1 MEPTNSLHYFF
12 IYEIIIMIYYSL
24 MVNIIQI
31 KYVKYVIIY
40 YQYMAESP
48 ITGTIT
54 GIDDIANWLD
64 NMANDLEPKQLTSW
78 ASKIQNKANEY
89 YGNSHKCP
97 IKFEISCDAKP
108 VIICNDDIE
117 SKSCIIRAIK
127 YYRNSVTIG
136 VQKLSDSIIKSLN
149 TK

>member
-1 MEPTNSLHYFF
+1 
-12 IYEIIIMIYYSL
+12 

-31 KYVKYVIIY
+31 KYVKYVMIY

-97 IKFEISCDAKP
+97 IKFEIIYDGP
-108 VIICNDDIE
+108 VIVWNDDVDVE
-117 SKSCIIRAIK
+117 AKSCIIRAIK
-127 YYRNSVTIG
+127 YYRNSVTLG
-136 VQKLSDSIIKSLN
+136 VQKLSDCVIKFLN

>member
-1 MEPTNSLHYFF
+1 
-12 IYEIIIMIYYSL
+12 
-24 MVNIIQI
+24 
-31 KYVKYVIIY
+31 
-40 YQYMAESP
+40 MAESP

-97 IKFEISCDAKP
+97 IKFEIIYDGP
-108 VIICNDDIE
+108 VIVWNDDVDVE
-117 SKSCIIRAIK
+117 AKSCIIRAIK
-127 YYRNSVTIG
+127 YYRNSVTLG
-136 VQKLSDSIIKSLN
+136 VQKLSDCVIKFLN

>member
-1 MEPTNSLHYFF
+1 
-12 IYEIIIMIYYSL
+12 

-31 KYVKYVIIY
+31 KYVKYVMIY

-89 YGNSHKCP
+89 YGNYLFKCP
-97 IKFEISCDAKP
+97 IKFRGNEFMMRYCGHNHQP
-108 VIICNDDIE
+108 
-117 SKSCIIRAIK
+117 RK
-127 YYRNSVTIG
+127 YY
-136 VQKLSDSIIKSLN
+136 
-149 TK
+149 

>member
-1 MEPTNSLHYFF
+1 
-12 IYEIIIMIYYSL
+12 

-54 GIDDIANWLD
+54 GIDDMTNWLN
-64 NMANDLEPKQLTSW
+64 NMVNDLEPKQLASW

-97 IKFEISCDAKP
+97 IKFEIICDDGP
-108 VIICNDDIE
+108 VIVWNDDIDVE
-117 SKSCIIRAIK
+117 AKSCIIRAIK
-127 YYRNSVTIG
+127 YYRNSVTEG
-136 VQKLSDSIIKSLN
+136 VQKFSDSVIKFLN